1 MTEQSERA
9 TEWRDLG
16 RGTGKRP
23 DGVRDD
29 DVVRVRYGSA
39 GQWTQR
45 LASDCMWLML
55 HEYQLLVRPAA
66 DSDALRGALQAMRD
80 ALNGDGGEN
89 ERLIRA
95 GLAFAAALPAATP
108 QDYSEHA
115 KRQVVNGVSYCR
127 RGHAM
132 TTENTYQS
140 KNMYPRCKECN
151 RINARKT
158 KAAYNV

>member
-1 MTEQSERA
+1 MSDLIERSKAIEAVRSVAPGA
-9 TEWRDLG
+9 TC
-16 RGTGKRP
+16 RGQ
-23 DGVRDD
+23 
-29 DVVRVRYGSA
+29 A
-39 GQWTQR
+39 II
-45 LASDCMWLML
+45 
-55 HEYQLLVRPAA
+55 AA
-66 DSDALRGALQAMRD
+66 
-80 ALNGDGGEN
+80 
-89 ERLIRA
+89 IR
-95 GLAFAAALPAATP
+95 ALPAATP

-115 KRQVVNGVSYCR
+115 KRPVVNGVSYCR